1 MLAYSP
7 KIAAETRKRRQERL
21 KKADAWIRVAQD
33 KLVHH
38 SGRGRAPSLQGTYDR
53 IRDYLRDRTLLGL
66 YDLEVNGGQLS
77 VKKNRKA
84 LGWEETIDGMLLLET
99 TDLEQSPEEIV
110 KRYKELAQIERDW
123 RTLKSSLLLRPVYHW
138 TEPRIRAH
146 IFICILALQIERWMR
161 NRLQTVSV
169 RKALE
174 SLRRVKAGVLMV
186 EGKEVKVAARPNP
199 EQKEL
204 LKKLGVKPIPSR
216 M

>member
-1 MLAYSP
+1 MS
-7 KIAAETRKRRQERL
+7 I
-21 KKADAWIRVAQD
+21 I
-33 KLVHH
+33 
-38 SGRGRAPSLQGTYDR
+38 
-53 IRDYLRDRTLLGL
+53 
-66 YDLEVNGGQLS
+66 
-77 VKKNRKA
+77 
-84 LGWEETIDGMLLLET
+84 
-99 TDLEQSPEEIV
+99 
-110 KRYKELAQIERDW
+110 
-123 RTLKSSLLLRPVYHW
+123 RPVYHW
-138 TEPRIRAH
+138 TESRIRAH

-204 LKKLGVKPIPSR
+204 LKKLSVKPIPSR